1 MFIKKGECN
10 LTVIGKK
17 LKERR
22 KYLNLTL
29 EEVGE
34 IVGVSKT
41 TVQRWETGA
50 IENMKRDKIALMAK
64 ALKTSPLFIMGLDNN
79 PDVLVE
85 SPNKFIRINVLGSV
99 PAGIPMEAIENI
111 VDFEDIPIEW
121 TKGGRKFIGLKVK
134 GDSMYP
140 KYTEGDTIIIQL
152 QPDCDSGSDAV
163 VFVNGNEATLK
174 QIKKRNGNIILV
186 PFNREYPEK
195 EFKPD
200 DKDEITIFGIVKELR
215 RKIK

>member
-1 MFIKKGECN
+1 MDVKNIIKSRRIELG
-10 LTVIGKK
+10 LTQFNVAKA
-17 LKERR
+17 
-22 KYLNLTL
+22 
-29 EEVGE
+29 
-34 IVGVSKT
+34 VGVAEA
-41 TVQRWETGA
+41 TVSRWESGN
-50 IENMKRDKIALMAK
+50 IENMKRDKIAKLANV
-64 ALKTSPLFIMGLDNN
+64 LKISPAIIMGWEEKNN
-79 PDVLVE
+79 F
-85 SPNKFIRINVLGSV
+85 SNGSIRINVLGSV

-152 QPDCDSGSDAV
+152 QPDCDSGTDAV

>member
-1 MFIKKGECN
+1 M
-10 LTVIGKK
+10 TVIGKK